1 MFAQPHTSAA
11 ADIYNLTISQKP
23 QTDKAKTPVF
33 LFLRLTLP
41 KLRRRI
47 FKDAKFT
54 LTRGYFIS
62 KWGLIKFSGQI
73 CKSAQKLNLY
83 PLLHNL
89 AGLRIVYRINPL
101 PITSSPL

>member
-54 LTRGYFIS
+54 PTRGYFIN
-62 KWGLIKFSGQI
+62 KWSLIKLYDTPYETPRAYPKLVSQI
-73 CKSAQKLNLY
+73 K
-83 PLLHNL
+83 
-89 AGLRIVYRINPL
+89 V
-101 PITSSPL
+101 